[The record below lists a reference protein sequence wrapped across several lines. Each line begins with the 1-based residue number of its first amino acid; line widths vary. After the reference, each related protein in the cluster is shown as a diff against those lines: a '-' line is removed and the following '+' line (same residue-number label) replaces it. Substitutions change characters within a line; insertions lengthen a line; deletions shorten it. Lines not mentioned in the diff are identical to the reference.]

1 MLKIS
6 LMDYQNYQQMKWHY
20 SVRRLRRFLFCAA
33 APQGTLA
40 ALAFKT
46 WGCFNR
52 IKFNHISHVLW
63 QMCPIFVP
71 VVTSHMCYDKFCPQ
85 FVTSL
90 SHFCP
95 NVTNFMYNYSFLCI
109 KLYIYAYFDILS
121 HFCPIVCHMGQS
133 LSLFWHL
140 RNPVIPRVFTFGQK
154 FVTFFQIL
162 SPVCHVFVTPIN
174 SVVMRFMHKI
184 YINVTNIYKSLTK
197 FF

>member
-1 MLKIS
+1 
-6 LMDYQNYQQMKWHY
+6 
-20 SVRRLRRFLFCAA
+20 
-33 APQGTLA
+33 
-40 ALAFKT
+40 
-46 WGCFNR
+46 
-52 IKFNHISHVLW
+52 
-63 QMCPIFVP
+63 MCPIFVP

-133 LSLFWHL
+133 LSHFQHL

-174 SVVMRFMHKI
+174 RVVMRFMHKI

-197 FF
+197 FFKKNKYIVSNFANFVTFGVKTLTNVDMTGFWGVTKWGQTRDKRNRDVTKF